1 MQQHTGFGLQGCLM
15 FITALARADSRH
27 RCRRRCRRRRSSSS
41 SSTGDGQ
48 RRSSFGDA
56 FGIGVRV
63 GVADGVGFS
72 AGVGFAAGV
81 AAAAGVGV
89 AAMAPPALWRAGR
102 RVEGPD
108 QDDGGESMRMRPCR
122 DAPPRAQSEK
132 PHNVEGKRY
141 WLGLRALRKGVPQID
156 NNLSNND
163 CKIMQ

>member
-1 MQQHTGFGLQGCLM
+1 MAMVGVAAAAGFGV
-15 FITALARADSRH
+15 
-27 RCRRRCRRRRSSSS
+27 
-41 SSTGDGQ
+41 
-48 RRSSFGDA
+48 A

-63 GVADGVGFS
+63 GVADRVGFS

-108 QDDGGESMRMRPCR
+108 QDDGGESMRMRPCC

-132 PHNVEGKRY
+132 PHNMEGKRY
-141 WLGLRALRKGVPQID
+141 WRWPPHTAKGRATNR
-156 NNLSNND
+156 
-163 CKIMQ
+163 

>member
-1 MQQHTGFGLQGCLM
+1 VFNVHDSTGTRRQLASLSPPPPPQQQQQQQHWRWSASQQQL
-15 FITALARADSRH
+15 ALATHS
-27 RCRRRCRRRRSSSS
+27 
-41 SSTGDGQ
+41 
-48 RRSSFGDA
+48 A
-56 FGIGVRV
+56 FASESASPMPSASLQVSAV

-72 AGVGFAAGV
+72 AGVCFAAGV

-141 WLGLRALRKGVPQID
+141 WRWPPRTAKGRATNR
-156 NNLSNND
+156 
-163 CKIMQ
+163 